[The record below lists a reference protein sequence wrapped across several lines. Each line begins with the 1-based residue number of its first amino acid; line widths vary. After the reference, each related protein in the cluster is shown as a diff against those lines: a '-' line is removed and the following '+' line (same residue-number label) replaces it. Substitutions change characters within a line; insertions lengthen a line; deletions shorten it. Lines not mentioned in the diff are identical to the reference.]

1 MTTLLEL
8 RTAAMNLNQACG
20 DLDKGY
26 DRGKAIELGNMVR
39 RCMPIVG
46 ENLDEGTPDQQ
57 VARGDLHRAC
67 DRLDKAI
74 RQALLYPQRTELG
87 EEVVRSVQDLRSRF
101 AGF

>member
-8 RTAAMNLNQACG
+8 RTAAVNLNQACG

-26 DRGKAIELGNMVR
+26 DRGKAVLLGNTAR
-39 RCMPIVG
+39 RCIPIVG
-46 ENLDEGTPDQQ
+46 ESFKEGTPAQQ
-57 VARGDLHRAC
+57 VARGALHHAC

-74 RQALLYPQRTELG
+74 HQALLYPQRTELG
-87 EEVVRSVQDLRSRF
+87 EEVVRSVQDLRSLF